1 MSNYPMNLAIAQKLF
16 ATLVLDQEW
25 KGCKQFGI
33 KPGVYCR
40 VLIDGW
46 YRDSITAE
54 SRDQA
59 IEKFMN
65 TNWR

>member
-1 MSNYPMNLAIAQKLF
+1 MSNYPMNETIAQKYF

-25 KGCKQFGI
+25 KGCEKLKL

-40 VLIDGW
+40 ILVDGW
-46 YRDSITAE
+46 YRDSLIAE
-54 SRDQA
+54 SREQA